1 MDASSGLRTYL
12 PNSRMADYIW
22 RCKDCGYTKKAKV
35 KVRGIN
41 RKVMSCRASV
51 MDDGKL
57 FIDYISWF
65 QWVESSRQ

>member
-35 KVRGIN
+35 KVSRTS
-41 RKVMSCRASV
+41 RKVMSCLASV
-51 MDDGKL
+51 MHDGKF
-57 FIDYISWF
+57 FIEYLSWC
-65 QWVESSRQ
+65 